1 MKTSLT
7 MKCLQINKI
16 NSFKF
21 ILHSLMFLVISS
33 VLPCMKV
40 IMNLYKNES
49 GYEALNPEN
58 ELWKGGNYH
67 DTQAFF

>member
-1 MKTSLT
+1 
-7 MKCLQINKI
+7 
-16 NSFKF
+16 
-21 ILHSLMFLVISS
+21 
-33 VLPCMKV
+33 MKV

-67 DTQAFF
+67 DTQAFFWFINNYEGENKNL